1 MSRTINDGSFIGGN
15 DLRSFLMIGQSNM
28 AGRGNIGEVSEIDNF
43 RCYMLRNG
51 RFLRM
56 REPINPDRPIFYGAD
71 RSGISLAASFAD
83 EFANSYAARVGLIPC
98 ADGGTPMDLWHK
110 GGILF
115 DHAVMM
121 TRLAMRTSSFSG
133 FLWHHGE
140 SDCLSRESLEAY
152 KPKLVK
158 FICDI
163 RAALDA
169 ERLPFIMGE
178 ISRDVSLE
186 WFDPSRAEEM
196 NEIISE
202 VARELPNVAVA
213 SSRGLALK
221 PDGVHF
227 DSESLRIF
235 GKRYFEEYKKIKGEK
250 L

>member
-1 MSRTINDGSFIGGN
+1 
-15 DLRSFLMIGQSNM
+15 MIGQSNM
-28 AGRGNIGEVSEIDNF
+28 AGRGEIGEVAEIDNF

-83 EFANSYAARVGLIPC
+83 EFANNYAARVGLIPC
-98 ADGGTPMDLWHK
+98 ADGGTPIDLWHK

-140 SDCLSRESLEAY
+140 SDCVSVDTVSAY
-152 KPKLVK
+152 KPKLIK
-158 FICDI
+158 FINDI
-163 RAALDA
+163 RDALDA
-169 ERLPFIMGE
+169 KNLPFIMGE
-178 ISRDVSLE
+178 ISYTASEE
-186 WFDPSRAEEM
+186 WFDFSLAVQM
-196 NEIISE
+196 NGIIAE

-213 SSRGLALK
+213 SSRGLSMK

-227 DSESLRIF
+227 NSESLRVF
-235 GKRYFEEYKKIKGEK
+235 GKRYFEEYKKIKGDK